1 MSKIIKKILSVTL
14 VVCLL
19 CSMIVV
25 NVSAENFNADER
37 QNMQTDIG
45 DVNIKGT
52 DSFGNLLTSEFEQEA
67 DKQEQNNGIN
77 IFSVEVEGNK
87 ATVEFETLQDSMLI
101 VAIYDESGVEMIA
114 SGNTEVTKEDIT
126 ADVIID
132 IETMPEYFYL
142 KAFLVDDEVYRP
154 LCTAYESPNYTQEM
168 QEFFSK
174 TTDDFESDKV
184 LNLDDDKTNNFAVY
198 SDETKIIE
206 QSESNNQVTSV
217 DEENKKYVIENAD
230 SSITSLKEGDI
241 FAYSYTEYE
250 TLIAKIGR
258 ASCRERV

>member
-25 NVSAENFNADER
+25 NVSAENSNSGEE
-37 QNMQTDIG
+37 QNMQTNID
-45 DVNIKGT
+45 DMSIKGT
-52 DSFGNLLTSEFEQEA
+52 DSFGSLLTSEFEQEA

-77 IFSVEVEGNK
+77 IFSVDVVGSI
-87 ATVEFETLQDSMLI
+87 ATVELETLQDSMLI
-101 VAIYDESGVEMIA
+101 VAIYDESGVQMIA
-114 SGNTEVTKEDIT
+114 SGNTEVTKEDTT
-126 ADVIID
+126 AEVIID

-142 KAFLVDDEVYRP
+142 KAFLVDNDVYRP
-154 LCTAYESPNYTQEM
+154 LCSAYESPNYTKEM
-168 QEFFSK
+168 QEFFAK

-206 QSESNNQVTSV
+206 KTESNNQVTSV
-217 DEENKKYVIENAD
+217 DEESKKYVIENAD
-230 SSITSLKEGDI
+230 SSITSLK
-241 FAYSYTEYE
+241 
-250 TLIAKIGR
+250 
-258 ASCRERV
+258 VH